1 MRIARAQTNKEL
13 PWVHAQ
19 SHTHSFGHDCFFE
32 LNLIRLLDGPALIS
46 GFFPHDF
53 LSGTCLCT
61 KSNAIRTNH
70 ICAQRRAKSG
80 TRIPVKDSDFF

>member
-32 LNLIRLLDGPALIS
+32 LNLIRLLDEPALIR
-46 GFFPHDF
+46 FF
-53 LSGTCLCT
+53 S
-61 KSNAIRTNH
+61 S
-70 ICAQRRAKSG
+70 
-80 TRIPVKDSDFF
+80 